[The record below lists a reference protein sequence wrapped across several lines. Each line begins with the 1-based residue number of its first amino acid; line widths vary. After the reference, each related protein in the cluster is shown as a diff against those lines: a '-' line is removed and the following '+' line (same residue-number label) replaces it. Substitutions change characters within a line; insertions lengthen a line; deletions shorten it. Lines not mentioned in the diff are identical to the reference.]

1 MTARRLAAI
10 LLIAAGVL
18 VLALR
23 SFELPATRK
32 TAEIGPLELSVRK
45 SERVV
50 VPTWVGVTLVGGGV
64 VLLMLKR

>member
-23 SFELPATRK
+23 SFEVPGTKK

-45 SERVV
+45 AERVV